1 MRTGYSQKS
10 NDLEFKV
17 DSDSRLVRGYFA
29 SFNTLDSD
37 GDIFVKGAFAKSIQE
52 RGVNSS
58 GNRKIAHLAFH
69 DMKRPIG
76 DIQVLQE
83 DEMGLY
89 FESKLGT
96 HQDGEDMLK
105 MYREGEIR
113 EHSVGFQYMP
123 DKMEEKDGVWYLKE
137 VKLFEGSAVTFG
149 ANENTPVIKSAED
162 FQARLDTLAEER
174 EVLMKLFKSKD
185 SGDLI
190 ELEFRKLCF
199 KYESLCRNNPFEAKT
214 VKPNAEPKMSEADAL
229 KIAYYKGLLGK

>member
-10 NDLEFKV
+10 NNLEFKV
-17 DSDSRLVRGYFA
+17 DSDSRIVKGYFA

-37 GDIFVKGAFAKSIQE
+37 NDIFVKGAFAKSIQE
-52 RGVNSS
+52 RGVSS
-58 GNRKIAHLAFH
+58 TGNRKIAHLAFH

-76 DIQVLQE
+76 EIKVLQE
-83 DEMGLY
+83 DERGLY
-89 FESKLGT
+89 FESKIGT
-96 HQDGEDMLK
+96 HTDGEDMLK
-105 MYREGEIR
+105 MYREGVIR

-123 DKMEEKDGVWYLKE
+123 DKMEEKDSVWYLKE

-149 ANENTPVIKSAED
+149 ANENTPVIKSAEGY
-162 FQARLDTLAEER
+162 QERLNEIAEER
-174 EVLMKLFKSKD
+174 EILFKLFKEKN

-214 VKPNAEPKMSEADAL
+214 VKDAEPKMSEAERL
-229 KIAYYKGLLGK
+229 KIEFYKGILGL

>member
-10 NDLEFKV
+10 NNLEFKV
-17 DSDSRLVRGYFA
+17 DSDSRIVKGYFA

-37 GDIFVKGAFAKSIQE
+37 NDIFVKGAFAKSIQE
-52 RGVNSS
+52 RGVSS
-58 GNRKIAHLAFH
+58 TGNRKIAHLAFH

-76 DIQVLQE
+76 EIKVLQE
-83 DEMGLY
+83 DERGLY
-89 FESKLGT
+89 FESKIGT
-96 HQDGEDMLK
+96 HTDGEDMLK
-105 MYREGEIR
+105 MYREGVIR

-149 ANENTPVIKSAED
+149 ANENTPVIKSAEGY
-162 FQARLDTLAEER
+162 QERLNEIAEER
-174 EVLMKLFKSKD
+174 EILFKLFKEKN

-199 KYESLCRNNPFEAKT
+199 KYESLCRNNPFEAKA
-214 VKPNAEPKMSEADAL
+214 VKDAEPKMSEAERL
-229 KIAYYKGLLGK
+229 KIEFYKGILGL